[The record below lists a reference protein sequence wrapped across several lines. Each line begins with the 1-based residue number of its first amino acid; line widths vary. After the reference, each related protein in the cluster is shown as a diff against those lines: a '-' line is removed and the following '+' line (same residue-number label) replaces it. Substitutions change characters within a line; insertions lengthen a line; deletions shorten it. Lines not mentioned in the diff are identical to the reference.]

1 LAQTIRHCAM
11 NAPELDEKRFILV
24 ARSRAWLV
32 RVSESS
38 FSGSF
43 SGRFKHFEF
52 SVDLKIAS
60 K

>member
-1 LAQTIRHCAM
+1 M